1 MLLLVMVLIRTAL
14 IDEWRSQVPEDA
26 ANHFVMNIA
35 EDEVDGVQEL
45 VRERATEGEFLFPM
59 INGRVVQVN
68 DLSAKA
74 WQETAGRN
82 LTAPGSHLSDLSLGR
97 YGYRRT
103 MRLRQADGGRRTAR
117 SGSVSGA
124 RLCRGL

>member
-14 IDEWRSQVPEDA
+14 IGLALSAPEDA

-35 EDEVDGVQEL
+35 EDEVDGVREL

-82 LTAPGSHLSDLSLGR
+82 SDGPRLTSERSLTWSVRAPEIMTRRQMGSKTASKRKCRWSKAM
-97 YGYRRT
+97 RRT
-103 MRLRQADGGRRTAR
+103 LT
-117 SGSVSGA
+117 
-124 RLCRGL
+124 